1 MFQRWCKW
9 QGWCRWVQ
17 FSFSTIYISRRNRHN
32 DHRLRILLYFSRIP
46 IYMHI
51 SFNGPIGKAKVSSSS
66 PPQHCLKS
74 FTFHLQRAS
83 EGERQLS
90 EERNRNSLFHKSRI
104 LFYFSSPFLDQS
116 QSFRRPPPPK
126 KKGVHLSLK
135 AFICFA
141 S

>member
-1 MFQRWCKW
+1 MGSIELFDHL
-9 QGWCRWVQ
+9 
-17 FSFSTIYISRRNRHN
+17 YISRRNRLN
-32 DHRLRILLYFSRIP
+32 DRLRILLYFSRIP

-116 QSFRRPPPPK
+116 QSFRRPPPK
-126 KKGVHLSLK
+126 KKGVPLSLK